1 MRFPPLSSA
10 DARGNCLTAVVR
22 SIMTGH
28 AMEVASM
35 TLVYRP
41 ARADELQRAEEL
53 VVRSIND
60 LTERH
65 GFGPMATLRPPD
77 FQLFSLKDDPDGL
90 WVAEADGEIAGFAL
104 SWVCGDLWFLAE
116 LFVAPGHQ
124 GRGVGNALLARTFEH
139 AGKAG
144 ATNRSLLTFA
154 FNVVSQGLYIRHG
167 LFPRLPVYMFSGA
180 RDALRTH
187 LQGDKLRSTPIEP
200 TASHLETLARLDV
213 STLGVSREKHHGFLL
228 GDDAMKG
235 FFLHDGGDCIG
246 YAYVSATGHVGPLGV
261 AQASRMGSAFRTAL
275 DLAAASGAAQVSA
288 FLPGVSEAV
297 GIAVAHGMR
306 ITFPMVLLS
315 TRDFGDWTR
324 YLPRNPGFM

>member
-1 MRFPPLSSA
+1 MA
-10 DARGNCLTAVVR
+10 
-22 SIMTGH
+22 
-28 AMEVASM
+28 
-35 TLVYRP
+35 LVFRP

-90 WVAEADGEIAGFAL
+90 WVAEADAEIVGFAL

-124 GRGVGNALLARTFEH
+124 GRSVGNGLLARTFEH
-139 AGKAG
+139 ARKSG
-144 ATNRSLLTFA
+144 ATNKSLITFT
-154 FNVVSQGLYIRHG
+154 FNIVSQGLYIRHG
-167 LFPRLPVYMFSGA
+167 LFPRLPVYLVSVA
-180 RDALRTH
+180 RDALMTR
-187 LQGDKLRSTPIEP
+187 LQGDELHSAPIKP
-200 TASHLETLARLDV
+200 TASHLKILAQLDV
-213 STLGVSREKHHGFLL
+213 STLGVSREKHHRYLL
-228 GDDAMKG
+228 NDSTMKG
-235 FFLHDGGDCIG
+235 VLLHDGGGCMG
-246 YAYVSATGHVGPLGV
+246 YAYVSATGHLGPLAV
-261 AQASRMGSAFRTAL
+261 AQPREMGAAFKTAL

-288 FLPGVSEAV
+288 FLPGVSEALR
-297 GIAVAHGMR
+297 IAVERGMR
-306 ITFPMVLLS
+306 ITFPMVLVS